1 MSLKTSIR
9 NFKELVNPTKNENLI
24 VIEILILAILSY
36 YDLLL
41 EFPQDPNTYPFLIV
55 FLIIY
60 ICLGFISYLMERR
73 RMEKVELQT
82 QFYLYSQMMISSFF
96 GVLICGIYLA
106 LQTNEIMIY
115 ITALIPLLFLGMI
128 LLVYRITL
136 YEAVKFLKWMIDAE
150 VWQNLDDQTIKD
162 FKQAETSMRN
172 ENVINAIINIC
183 KGLERE
189 LKIAIFQPFKEEMES
204 SQNPKENF
212 KLLKPF
218 KPDGSDPRQRTYQNF
233 KNYLKGKRH
242 LTFGNIPFFLLN
254 LTDNKIG
261 RHTVLFEKFSEF
273 LKSQFQED
281 YDKVIQIS
289 KILFNHQF
297 FTVSGI
303 KISDLRNEAAHPQNL
318 TNSPSPSSRS
328 DRILS
333 SENYLRL
340 LKVMA
345 SEPNLL
351 KLIVDLKAHL

>member
-1 MSLKTSIR
+1 MEIELK
-9 NFKELVNPTKNENLI
+9 
-24 VIEILILAILSY
+24 
-36 YDLLL
+36 
-41 EFPQDPNTYPFLIV
+41 
-55 FLIIY
+55 
-60 ICLGFISYLMERR
+60 
-73 RMEKVELQT
+73 T
-82 QFYLYSQMMISSFF
+82 QFYLYSQMMITSFL
-96 GVLICGIYLA
+96 GILICSIYLA
-106 LQTNEIMIY
+106 LQTGEMMIY
-115 ITALIPLLFLGMI
+115 ITTIVPILFLGLI
-128 LLVYRITL
+128 LLIYRITL
-136 YEAVKFLKWMIDAE
+136 YEAVKFLKWLIEAE
-150 VWQNLDDQTIKD
+150 IWQKLEVQTIKD

-189 LKIAIFQPFKEEMES
+189 LKIAIFQPFKTEVES
-204 SQNPKENF
+204 SQNRKEYF

-218 KPDGSDPRQRTYQNF
+218 KSDGSDPRQRTYQNF

-261 RHTVLFEKFSEF
+261 RHTVLFDEFSDF
-273 LKSQFQED
+273 LKSLFHED
-281 YDKVIQIS
+281 YEKVIHIS

-318 TNSPSPSSRS
+318 TNSPEPTSRS